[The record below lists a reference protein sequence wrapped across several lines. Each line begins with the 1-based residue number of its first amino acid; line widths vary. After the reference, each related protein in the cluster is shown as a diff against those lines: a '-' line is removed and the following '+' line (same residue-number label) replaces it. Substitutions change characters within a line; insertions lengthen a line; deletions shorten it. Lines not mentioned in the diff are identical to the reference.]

1 MPSSKDF
8 SSDKLLQDIQSFMDR
23 MEAKYRRAFLALVES
38 TTRSPELG
46 AILRSINDGS
56 SLSVTPDVYSA
67 IENIDIDTTTLRD
80 LARQAMSG
88 GGKVT
93 AKAVGLEG
101 RFDITNPRAIQ
112 YARSVSSELV
122 TGITKTVRQNLRDII
137 ADAVDGSESVAET
150 VRRIKSEVGLTP
162 RYSAAV
168 RNYRKQL
175 IANGKTTKQAN
186 QAAEK
191 YAQKLLTQRARTI
204 ARTEIAQATNFGQ
217 HEFWRQMQDS
227 GDLPPETMRMWITA
241 QDEKTCPICG
251 PMNGELTTIDGS
263 WLTGSGPLEEPHA
276 HPNCRCTSGLVFP
289 TKLKKN
295 DTLGWEHW
303 LISKHGRHDQKT
315 HGHRFGS
322 RGEVLTESMAVPP
335 KNIITRPGYLGRD
348 AGDKYLSGIFGV
360 TGMAPHPDEVEVG
373 DELFE
378 DAIPERLY
386 VVEQTLASAAKRGVQ
401 LDDAA
406 REHLMG
412 LSHRQ
417 QDVFFSHLIT
427 GEPASALS
435 RAIAATA
442 TKGGSVQFMP
452 GVTKPLKLK
461 HKTQARKDEEVDA
474 LNDTEYARYEKAPE
488 GMSHDMA
495 LTRAVMGKKAFEVA
509 YGLAERT
516 APKSG
521 SPSAP
526 KVFQPNR
533 MLSGEK
539 HVNNFGK
546 SFEVDH
552 AIRGLNAAKIT
563 ATRTLPK
570 SVKVGTVKDLEISD
584 GDEVRAWFVL
594 TNKGEIHP
602 AGYADRITNQR
613 EKALAFFP
621 LKVEVVSGAIVLPT
635 TVKRTFPS
643 GVSTTSTVRSPA
655 TDAGKAVKADSDK
668 LVNSFTD
675 SSERYAFETGVIDQM
690 PSYDVR
696 EGVFTVSSTDLQGSG
711 YVQVISIGGTITSTS
726 QPLSKSSVAK
736 HGQHDQSTH
745 GHRGAK
751 FSVSRYG
758 KNNEYATV
766 DSFDIDGVTYSVSS
780 GGDSPGGSQ
789 YNGYYVA
796 YAPDGK
802 KAGYLDYQSD
812 SETKTSVVAMVETES
827 GFQRKGVAEALL
839 DSFLIENP
847 EYEISPGYTTDEGA
861 KWWRSITGGDGPIKG
876 KRISKHGQHDQ
887 STHGKRG
894 ASSTRVAQ
902 STEDAFAKSFAM
914 QGSQSNLTTE
924 ESLALEDYKVS
935 SYQDVNDHLRGVK
948 RKLTLMEEKLGFG
961 QMSTDE
967 IVKAVGNLDKAF
979 EKTSV
984 SCDKP
989 TEVFRGMSLPKGA
1002 WHSKIKAGDVIEDLG
1017 FVSTSQSKN
1026 SASRFS
1032 SPTAQTE
1039 QVIFTIKLPTGTKV
1053 MAGDSSELE
1062 LVLNRGTKMR
1072 VTKVDTWT
1080 SGTSSEKTGY
1090 NIEVEV
1096 VK

>member
-23 MEAKYRRAFLALVES
+23 MEAKYRRAFIALIES
-38 TTRSPELG
+38 TTRSPELS
-46 AILRSINDGS
+46 AIIRSINDGS

-122 TGITKTVRQNLRDII
+122 TGITRTVRQNLRDII

-175 IANGKTTKQAN
+175 IANGNTTKQAN

-295 DTLGWEHW
+295 DPLGWEHW

-322 RGEVLTESMAVPP
+322 RGEVLTERMAVPP
-335 KNIITRPGYLGRD
+335 KNIITRPGYLGEG

-378 DAIPERLY
+378 DAIPERLF
-386 VVEQTLASAAKRGVQ
+386 VVEQVMESVARRGVQ

-406 REHLMG
+406 REHMMG

-417 QDVFFSHLIT
+417 QDVFFSHLIS
-427 GEPASALS
+427 GEPATALS

-442 TKGGSVQFMP
+442 TKGSSIQFMP
-452 GVTKPLKLK
+452 GLTKPLKLK

-516 APKSG
+516 APKPS

-563 ATRTLPK
+563 ATRTLPR

-602 AGYADRITNQR
+602 ASYADQIVNAR
-613 EKALAFFP
+613 EKPMAFFSMR
-621 LKVEVVSGAIVLPT
+621 VEVASGAIVPPT
-635 TVKRTFPS
+635 TTTKTFP
-643 GVSTTSTVRSPA
+643 GGFTTTSKVPSPP
-655 TDAGKAVKADSDK
+655 TDTGRVVTADFDK
-668 LVNSFTD
+668 IVNSFTD
-675 SSERYAFETGVIDQM
+675 PSERYAFESGIIAQM
-690 PSYDVR
+690 PSHDIS
-696 EGVFTVSSTDLQGSG
+696 EGVFTISSPIPQGTGSVHVVST
-711 YVQVISIGGTITSTS
+711 GGTISSAS

-745 GHRGAK
+745 GNRGTPGAMSQEQWASLRDEFDK
-751 FSVSRYG
+751 
-758 KNNEYATV
+758 KV
-766 DSFDIDGVTYSVSS
+766 DSA
-780 GGDSPGGSQ
+780 DSPLLGEVRN
-789 YNGYYVA
+789 YMFM
-796 YAPDGK
+796 
-802 KAGYLDYQSD
+802 DYPFINN
-812 SETKTSVVAMVETES
+812 TL
-827 GFQRKGVAEALL
+827 RKGFKEGVPQ
-839 DSFLIENP
+839 S
-847 EYEISPGYTTDEGA
+847 EIDRTNNQ
-861 KWWRSITGGDGPIKG
+861 IKM
-876 KRISKHGQHDQ
+876 
-887 STHGKRG
+887 
-894 ASSTRVAQ
+894 V
-902 STEDAFAKSFAM
+902 
-914 QGSQSNLTTE
+914 
-924 ESLALEDYKVS
+924 
-935 SYQDVNDHLRGVK
+935 
-948 RKLTLMEEKLGFG
+948 
-961 QMSTDE
+961 
-967 IVKAVGNLDKAF
+967 DKAF
-979 EKTSV
+979 DDVSITS
-984 SCDKP
+984 DTP
-989 TEVFRGMSLPKGA
+989 ILTYRGMTVGKGERVPKV
-1002 WHSKIKAGDVIEDLG
+1002 GDVIEDKA
-1017 FVSTSQSKN
+1017 FVSTT
-1026 SASRFS
+1026 ASEGRAFS
-1032 SPTAQTE
+1032 FAKGDEPVPAGVSRVLIKVVIPEGTPFIVGSRKVSSYPQE
-1039 QVIFTIKLPTGTKV
+1039 QEFLLK
-1053 MAGDSSELE
+1053 
-1062 LVLNRGTKMR
+1062 RGTKMR
-1072 VTKVDTWT
+1072 VTESREVDVDPAYEGEMFPYTEIT
-1080 SGTSSEKTGY
+1080 
-1090 NIEVEV
+1090 VEV
-1096 VK
+1096 MP